1 MKKRKEWTRGDEEN
15 LILLNFIISLSF
27 ICVRMK
33 TLIAGV
39 ERDATLSHKVSTNT
53 FSLQS
58 NKGQLEQLWTKKN
71 QEN

>member
-39 ERDATLSHKVSTNT
+39 EWDATLSHKVSTDT
-53 FSLQS
+53 FLFKAT
-58 NKGQLEQLWTKKN
+58 KGS
-71 QEN
+71 